1 MTVLTT
7 VIFLNSNTPLF
18 SKGAWISP
26 GKDSHFISPQSALP
40 CPPTATDSASFHS
53 TTSATT
59 PQGTEGQT
67 ATRVNKPPTGR
78 AKQRSTLGAEPTS
91 MNRQALLLHSVCTAT
106 SLRSGTPFSTQPPPQ
121 AQTTHHSAWPAAPE
135 AGGGKGHERGGYTEF
150 YCHLWPVLWTLK
162 LNRHQCLGRME
173 MVASRVG
180 SAPFL
185 VRPFLSLMG
194 RTKSKNLS
202 WAQTKIL
209 PSLELE
215 GSPGWWVLVGSVR
228 PWSQQRAPG

>member
-1 MTVLTT
+1 MTALTI

-18 SKGAWISP
+18 SKSQKGAWISP
-26 GKDSHFISPQSALP
+26 GKDSHFISPQSTLP

-59 PQGTEGQT
+59 PQRTEGQT
-67 ATRVNKPPTGR
+67 ATRVNKLTLCLGR

-150 YCHLWPVLWTLK
+150 LLPF
-162 LNRHQCLGRME
+162 M
-173 MVASRVG
+173 ASALD
-180 SAPFL
+180 SE
-185 VRPFLSLMG
+185 
-194 RTKSKNLS
+194 T
-202 WAQTKIL
+202 
-209 PSLELE
+209 
-215 GSPGWWVLVGSVR
+215 
-228 PWSQQRAPG
+228 